1 MTKGKRHRSA
11 QDEEEDEDTT
21 EHRRK
26 SRRIQEKSGQQ
37 RPQNP
42 ILSSKTSRT
51 SPQLQEKQAANQERI
66 ARGEQSRPLQRP
78 AVKKHNRRKEEDK
91 DPAASPAD
99 LGAQK
104 STKRRRCASTGDEPK
119 PSAKRPR
126 HRLAQHTETRTRPE
140 KEDFIE
146 NWLEES
152 FWSRRASTENEIGF
166 PEASVN
172 MPPKPPAVLPSPDNS
187 FEGTIST
194 SRKSEKS
201 AASVH
206 DTDYRQSLRYRN
218 IFIEREDP
226 PPELMRRAR
235 RITSRSRTSP
245 EIDDATIEELKK
257 TSRRVQDDA
266 EDKIIKQFV
275 PDIIPSMK
283 KIPDQRLEMNADQ
296 PWFNSVPVPLKPSI
310 LTNPLPLPKPKPD
323 LAFGYSEAAF
333 TDDQLGTIDLLV
345 DDQFGRSYA
354 VPDQKVRF
362 PFLEI
367 EFKSQAKNGTH
378 YIATNQAAGAGA
390 VALSGYMDLMR
401 RSYGMEK
408 FDYEEPLYFSVTMDH
423 ELARIN
429 VHWLRAP
436 AEKGGQ
442 HSFHV
447 EGLSQHLLRDTNGIR
462 ALSRAIKNILDHGAD
477 ARLRTLCGALDA
489 YRKTV
494 IRNRNAAN
502 AQKERQP
509 EYRPESPTGQQGRR
523 GMPAPEGQAGFSPY
537 TLDKEAEE
545 EHLFLKFKR
554 EQLHLT
560 KKSETADH
568 QLNRFDLCTLSS
580 RAREEYLR
588 LRSKWEKTYLT
599 GEKPELAGP
608 HLNRS
613 NLFTPSSGH
622 DADRQR
628 AAKFK
633 IRSKFLPSIVTVRDL
648 GGDAIDTWTHPK
660 SKAFWLKDFLAQRIA
675 DVRIVTISYNAAA
688 AFGQSTAEVIDHA
701 KSSLASLVDKRE
713 ESE

>member
-1 MTKGKRHRSA
+1 MTTAKRHRSA
-11 QDEEEDEDTT
+11 QDEEEGEDTT

-26 SRRIQEKSGQQ
+26 SRRIQERSDQQ
-37 RPQNP
+37 RLRNP
-42 ILSSKTSRT
+42 IPSSKTSRK
-51 SPQLQEKQAANQERI
+51 SPRLQEKQAAKQQRI

-91 DPAASPAD
+91 APAASPAD

-104 STKRRRCASTGDEPK
+104 STKRRRCASTGDEPN
-119 PSAKRPR
+119 PGAKRPR
-126 HRLAQHTETRTRPE
+126 HRLVQHTETRTRPE
-140 KEDFIE
+140 KEDLIE

-152 FWSRRASTENEIGF
+152 SWSRRASTENELGL

-172 MPPKPPAVLPSPDNS
+172 MPRKPAPVLPSPDNS

-296 PWFNSVPVPLKPSI
+296 PWFNSVPVPLDSSI

-323 LAFGYSEAAF
+323 LAFGYSETAF
-333 TDDQLGTIDLLV
+333 TRNQLGTIDLLV

-354 VPDQKVRF
+354 VLDQKVRF
-362 PFLEI
+362 PFLEV

-390 VALSGYMDLMR
+390 VALSGYMDMIR
-401 RSYGMEK
+401 RGLKE

-447 EGLSQHLLRDTNGIR
+447 EGLSKHLLDDADGIR
-462 ALSRAIKNILDHGAD
+462 ALSLAIKNILDNGAD
-477 ARLRTLCGALDA
+477 ARLRTLCAALDS

-494 IRNRNAAN
+494 TRNKSAAN
-502 AQKERQP
+502 AQRERQP
-509 EYRPESPTGQQGRR
+509 EYRPESHTGQEGRR
-523 GMPAPEGQAGFSPY
+523 EMPAPEFQTGVVASH
-537 TLDKEAEE
+537 EE
-545 EHLFLKFKR
+545 VR
-554 EQLHLT
+554 T
-560 KKSETADH
+560 
-568 QLNRFDLCTLSS
+568 S
-580 RAREEYLR
+580 RPPV
-588 LRSKWEKTYLT
+588 
-599 GEKPELAGP
+599 G
-608 HLNRS
+608 
-613 NLFTPSSGH
+613 
-622 DADRQR
+622 
-628 AAKFK
+628 
-633 IRSKFLPSIVTVRDL
+633 TVR
-648 GGDAIDTWTHPK
+648 PVP
-660 SKAFWLKDFLAQRIA
+660 SEQR
-675 DVRIVTISYNAAA
+675 
-688 AFGQSTAEVIDHA
+688 
-701 KSSLASLVDKRE
+701 
-713 ESE
+713 